1 MWSSNQ
7 KTEMIESKKNF
18 LKLIGKNQEDLKVV
32 SAYLQD
38 SIVATKDIVFLKK
51 NRTFIMIASRFMWE
65 DVERG
70 VFRKNKRIRCA
81 LKFEDIQ
88 QVKSKNIDQKNKDL
102 TLELLAIDLIKNKDR
117 FEINLIFNNN
127 SFLTLS
133 TEIVEV
139 TLEDQNK
146 I

>member
-1 MWSSNQ
+1 MN
-7 KTEMIESKKNF
+7 KKYLAKIIAKDSQG
-18 LKLIGKNQEDLKVV
+18 LKLISTCWFGSKVKIDELR
-32 SAYLQD
+32 Y
-38 SIVATKDIVFLKK
+38 LKK
-51 NRTFIMIASRFMWE
+51 NQIFLISLQRFNIE
-65 DVERG
+65 NK
-70 VFRKNKRIRCA
+70 KNREKINSIC
-81 LKFEDIQ
+81 KFEFVES
-88 QVKSKNIDQKNKDL
+88 VKSKNIDQNSQDL

-127 SFLTLS
+127 SFITLF

>member
-1 MWSSNQ
+1 MSNKYLAKIIAKDSQGLRFISACCSQAKVKVSDLRYLKSNQ
-7 KTEMIESKKNF
+7 IFLIFLQRLNIEKK
-18 LKLIGKNQEDLKVV
+18 E
-32 SAYLQD
+32 
-38 SIVATKDIVFLKK
+38 
-51 NRTFIMIASRFMWE
+51 
-65 DVERG
+65 
-70 VFRKNKRIRCA
+70 NKEKINSVC
-81 LKFEDIQ
+81 KFEYVES
-88 QVKSKNIDQKNKDL
+88 VKSKKIDQKDTDL

-127 SFLTLS
+127 SFITLF